1 MKKVA
6 VILAGCGAKD
16 GSEIHEA
23 TLLLYALSCKKIPYS
38 IFAPNNNQA
47 EVIDHLSGESVSET
61 RNILSESARIARGA
75 IHPLSELDSSF
86 FDALIFAGG
95 TGCAKN
101 LFTYAYVGI
110 NFAVRKDVEE
120 LIKEFHSACKPI
132 GAMCIAPL
140 MLAKVLGRYG
150 ATITTGNRDSLA
162 LQVEETYGAIV
173 KECQVADAIVDPVNK
188 LVTTP
193 AYMHPCSTIAEIGQ
207 GAIALVEHITTMM
220 NK

>member
-6 VILAGCGAKD
+6 VILAGCGAQD

-38 IFAPNNNQA
+38 IFAPSCNQA
-47 EVIDHLSGESVSET
+47 DVIDHLSGLPLEET

-75 IHPLSELDSSF
+75 IHPLSELDSNF

-110 NFAVRKDVEE
+110 NFSIRKDIEE
-120 LIKEFHSACKPI
+120 LIVEFHNACKPI

-150 ATITTGNRDSLA
+150 ATITTGHRDLLA
-162 LQVEETYGAIV
+162 QQIEETYGAIV
-173 KECQVADAIVDPVNK
+173 KECPEGAAITDFTNK

-193 AYMHPCSTIAEIGQ
+193 AYMHSQSTIAEIGQ
-207 GAIALVEHITTMM
+207 GAIALVEQLALIM